1 MIELLKHYIGRSL
14 PEPDETSPQFEEE
27 KLRAFQT
34 NPNLRQKVQGK
45 TLLPFFGN
53 TTVFLLEDD
62 TRQQLSALQ
71 EELYQKAGWML
82 ADKLKEETFHMTLH
96 DLVNGPELTA
106 DLQRQMQE
114 AEQKAKALLA
124 GWRDQSPLQ
133 MEATWMFNMVNTS
146 IVLGLAPVDDDSRKR
161 LDAMYTALHEV
172 VPLNH
177 GLTPHITMAYY
188 RPDTYTA
195 YDLKCLKK
203 ALRPVK
209 LNITLQ
215 MKDLVFQ
222 NFTDMNSYQT
232 IF

>member
-1 MIELLKHYIGRSL
+1 MIELLEHYIGRSL
-14 PEPDETSPQFEEE
+14 PEPDEGSPQFEED

-53 TTVFLLEDD
+53 TTVFLLDD
-62 TRQQLSALQ
+62 SSRQQLSVLQ
-71 EELYQKAGWML
+71 EELYRKAGWML
-82 ADKLKEETFHMTLH
+82 ADRLKQETFHMTLH
-96 DLVNGPELTA
+96 DLVNGPELTE
-106 DLQRQMQE
+106 DLQRQMRE
-114 AEQKAKALLA
+114 AEHKAKALLA

-146 IVLGLAPVDDDSRKR
+146 IVLGLAPADNDSWER
-161 LDAMYTALHEV
+161 LDAMYTALHAV

-188 RPDTYTA
+188 RPDTYTV
-195 YDLKCLKK
+195 YDLKCLKE
-203 ALRPVK
+203 ALRPVELK
-209 LNITLQ
+209 ITLQ

>member
-1 MIELLKHYIGRSL
+1 MIELLKHYIDRSL
-14 PEPDETSPQFEEE
+14 PELAETSPQFEKD

-34 NPNLRQKVQGK
+34 SRNLRQKVQGK
-45 TLLPFFGN
+45 TLLPYFGN
-53 TTVFLLEDD
+53 TTVFLLDD
-62 TRQQLSALQ
+62 DIKRQLSVLQ

-82 ADKLKEETFHMTLH
+82 SDKLKQETFHMTLH
-96 DLVNGPELTA
+96 DLVNGPELTG
-106 DLQRQMQE
+106 DLQRQMRE
-114 AEQKAKALLA
+114 AEQKTKSLLA
-124 GWRDQSPLQ
+124 GWRDQFPLQ

-146 IVLGLAPVDDDSRKR
+146 IVLGLAPADNDSWER

-188 RPDTYTA
+188 RPDTYTV
-195 YDLKCLKK
+195 YDLKCLKE
-203 ALRPVK
+203 ALHPVELK
-209 LNITLQ
+209 ITLQ

-222 NFTDMNSYQT
+222 SFTDMNSYQT